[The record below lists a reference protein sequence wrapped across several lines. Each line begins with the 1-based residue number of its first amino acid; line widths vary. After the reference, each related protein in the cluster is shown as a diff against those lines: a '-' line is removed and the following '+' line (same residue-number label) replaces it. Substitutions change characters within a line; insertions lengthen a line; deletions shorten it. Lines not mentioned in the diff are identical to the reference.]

1 MATDEHDLKNMN
13 PTLIFIPGKK
23 GVDSTAQPLTSAAQA
38 EPDDAR
44 GLWRAAENPA
54 VPRLLRQ
61 RARVLSLVCV
71 TASNDKGNQSLIVR

>member
-1 MATDEHDLKNMN
+1 MATDEHDLENVN

-38 EPDDAR
+38 EPDDGR
-44 GLWRAAENPA
+44 GLWRAAENA

-61 RARVLSLVCV
+61 RARVCALVCV
-71 TASNDKGNQSLIVR
+71 TFSSDEGKQRLIVR